1 MIVNMDSMSYPT
13 VQLFARETCCVIHD
27 EEERERKRNA
37 MVTYAREK
45 LLPGYTYFMTH
56 FWETNAKRYSNLQMY
71 KLYRILNPKFV
82 KSMGNRFTTA
92 YVESELHP
100 LLNVN
105 GIHGISEIQLQNI
118 ISKVAEYKVLCSNE
132 DFEDV
137 DYKDTLIRI
146 LEFWD
151 IHHNELSAWW
161 VLVERAYLFQPSSC
175 AHL

>member
-1 MIVNMDSMSYPT
+1 M
-13 VQLFARETCCVIHD
+13 
-27 EEERERKRNA
+27 
-37 MVTYAREK
+37 
-45 LLPGYTYFMTH
+45 
-56 FWETNAKRYSNLQMY
+56 
-71 KLYRILNPKFV
+71 
-82 KSMGNRFTTA
+82 
-92 YVESELHP
+92 
-100 LLNVN
+100 LNVN

-137 DYKDTLIRI
+137 DYKDRLIRI

-175 AHL
+175 AAERALSIFSRIMTSDMKNSLIDLSEGVMMLNINHKAD